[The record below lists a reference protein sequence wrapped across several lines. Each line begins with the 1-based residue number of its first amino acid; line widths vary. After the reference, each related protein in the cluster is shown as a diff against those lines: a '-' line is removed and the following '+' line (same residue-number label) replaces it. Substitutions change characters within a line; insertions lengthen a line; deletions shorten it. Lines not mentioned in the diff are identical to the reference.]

1 MRILDVLREQ
11 EDGEEPKDVLRPT
24 DGEEPMDVDSSDEFT
39 NSNDI
44 LQEIKIKLDSLKHS
58 ILSFDNDRY
67 GNEIRTAIFDLKFEY
82 GVLEISLDIAYTIK
96 GFENIPQDGAPNDF
110 IVIGVKGF
118 LKKLDN
124 GLKLGLYGES
134 VLSKIAI
141 SFYQIT
147 NFVRREGS
155 YVGSSVLDMLYTG
168 PVKEKYREL
177 HPYTELINEDKLEQL
192 YTYPEEYTIKYEEG
206 YKEYYT
212 KLFDKSNKILNALKK
227 GRFDGHTYEIMGN
240 PTMLLHFRYTKMD
253 GPSPNGIIIKKSD
266 IYPGLTIISNYL
278 KIDGKPGTEVEDED
292 PELYRQC
299 RLFIQKSFAHFKI
312 RESFYDHRK

>member
-11 EDGEEPKDVLRPT
+11 EDGEEPKDVLHPT

-44 LQEIKIKLDSLKHS
+44 LQELKTKLDSLKNS
-58 ILSFDNDRY
+58 ISSYADDRY
-67 GNEIRTAIFDLKFEY
+67 GNEIRTAIFDLKFDY
-82 GVLEISLDIAYTIK
+82 GVLEISLDIAYTIR

-110 IVIGVKGF
+110 IVIGVKSF

-134 VLSKIAI
+134 VLSNIAFN
-141 SFYQIT
+141 FYQIT
-147 NFVRREGS
+147 KFVRRDES
-155 YVGSSVLDMLYTG
+155 YVGSSVLDMLYMD

-206 YKEYYT
+206 FKEYYT
-212 KLFDKSNKILNALKK
+212 NMFNKSNKIYDVLKK
-227 GRFDGHTYEIMGN
+227 GRFDGHTYEIRGSSS
-240 PTMLLHFRYTKMD
+240 MLIHFRYTKMD
-253 GPSPNGIIIKKSD
+253 APSPNGIVIKKSD
-266 IYPGLTIISNYL
+266 IYPGINIIAHYL
-278 KIDGKPGTEVEDED
+278 KIDGRPATEVEDED
-292 PELYRQC
+292 YELYRQC

-312 RESFYDHRK
+312 RESFYDHKK

>member
-44 LQEIKIKLDSLKHS
+44 LQELKTKLDSLKHS
-58 ILSFDNDRY
+58 ISSYANDRY
-67 GNEIRTAIFDLKFEY
+67 GNEIRTAIFDLKFDY
-82 GVLEISLDIAYTIK
+82 GVLEISLDIAYTIR

-110 IVIGVKGF
+110 IVIGVKSF

-134 VLSKIAI
+134 VLSNIAFN
-141 SFYQIT
+141 FYQIT
-147 NFVRREGS
+147 KFVRREGS
-155 YVGSSVLDMLYTG
+155 YVGSSVFDMLYMD

-177 HPYTELINEDKLEQL
+177 HTYTELINEDKLEQL

-206 YKEYYT
+206 FKEYYT
-212 KLFDKSNKILNALKK
+212 NMFNKSNKIYDVLKE
-227 GRFDGHTYEIMGN
+227 GRFDGHTYEIRGSSS
-240 PTMLLHFRYTKMD
+240 MLIHFRYTKMD
-253 GPSPNGIIIKKSD
+253 EPSPNGIIIKKSD
-266 IYPGLTIISNYL
+266 IYPGINIISFNL
-278 KIDGKPGTEVEDED
+278 KIDGKPATEVEDED
-292 PELYRQC
+292 YELYRQC

-312 RESFYDHRK
+312 RESFYDHKI

>member
-1 MRILDVLREQ
+1 MRILDVLQEQ
-11 EDGEEPKDVLRPT
+11 EDGEEPNDVLQPT
-24 DGEEPMDVDSSDEFT
+24 DGEESMDGDEFT

-44 LQEIKIKLDSLKHS
+44 LKELKTKLDSLKHS
-58 ILSFDNDRY
+58 ILSYSNDRY
-67 GNEIRTAIFDLKFEY
+67 GNEIRTAIFDLKLEY
-82 GVLEISLDIAYTIK
+82 GVLEISLDLSYTIR

-110 IVIGVKGF
+110 VVIGVKSF

-155 YVGSSVLDMLYTG
+155 YVGSSVLDMLYMD

-177 HPYTELINEDKLEQL
+177 HQYTELINGDKLERL
-192 YTYPEEYTIKYEEG
+192 YTYPEEYIIKYEEG

-212 KLFDKSNKILNALKK
+212 KLFDKSNKIFNVLKK
-227 GRFDGHTYEIMGN
+227 GRFDGHTYEIIGN

-266 IYPGLTIISNYL
+266 IYPGITILSNYL

-292 PELYRQC
+292 FELYRQC